1 MGGGCTHPFTNFFDF
16 FLRDTKNIFCQCYQ
30 NYLGH
35 LWLKFFRFSDLS
47 KVVSLAPQ
55 RGRCTTPHKSKGVFS
70 DILTTASRTNTL
82 YGLETRYIQSS
93 RHVGIIKKVLRLIRH
108 FDVFMTSS
116 MSDFYVNLQFLGYS
130 KYHKVCRNSW
140 FSHIICVLIG
150 SIHLMCNRLCVDE
163 KLPFLVLGKWWT
175 FSSTCSTYPI
185 IITFYQQVNSMK
197 RSKLTKFQDGKT
209 SIDELWRL

>member
-1 MGGGCTHPFTNFFDF
+1 M
-16 FLRDTKNIFCQCYQ
+16 
-30 NYLGH
+30 
-35 LWLKFFRFSDLS
+35 
-47 KVVSLAPQ
+47 VSLAPQ

-130 KYHKVCRNSW
+130 KYHQVCRNSW
-140 FSHIICVLIG
+140 FSHTICVLIG

-185 IITFYQQVNSMK
+185 IITFYQQVHSVK
-197 RSKLTKFQDGKT
+197 RSKLAKFREDIIYIAILTALRRHTISSMT
-209 SIDELWRL
+209 STFNEWRNDLKLYRLYQEDMIWPTTIL